1 MSEKKNTCVNCGAS
15 SEDRLLISSEHK
27 GEPVW
32 VCARCLPMFIHG
44 AH

>member
-1 MSEKKNTCVNCGAS
+1 MADEKNTCINCGTD
-15 SEDRLLISSEHK
+15 SETKLLISCEQQGK
-27 GEPVW
+27 LVW

>member
-1 MSEKKNTCVNCGAS
+1 MAEKNTCVNCGADS
-15 SEDRLLISSEHK
+15 SSKLLINCEK
-27 GEPVW
+27 EGKAVW